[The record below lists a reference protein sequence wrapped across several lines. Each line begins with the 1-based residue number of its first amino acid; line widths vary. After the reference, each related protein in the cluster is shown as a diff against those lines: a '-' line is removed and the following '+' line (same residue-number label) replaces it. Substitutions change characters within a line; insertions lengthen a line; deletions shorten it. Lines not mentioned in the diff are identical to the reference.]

1 MRTWLRWRTRR
12 TLYVNL
18 SKLLVIIDK
27 LAMEMGPLPSAWCRE
42 VTIELEFL
50 LSIQKFNST
59 NRIGSP
65 YDSTMDTWMADMHQI
80 GEEWTKKGNDWKKT
94 LVRKNKLNTL
104 LKNQITA
111 AKEISLRT
119 LDSSTTIE
127 EEDTLDE

>member
-1 MRTWLRWRTRR
+1 
-12 TLYVNL
+12 
-18 SKLLVIIDK
+18 
-27 LAMEMGPLPSAWCRE
+27 MEMGPFPSAWCRE

-50 LSIQKFNST
+50 LSIQKFNTT

-65 YDSTMDTWMADMHQI
+65 YDSTVDTWMTDMHQI

-94 LVRKNKLNTL
+94 IVRKNKLNTS
-104 LKNQITA
+104 LKNQILA

-127 EEDTLDE
+127 EEDTWDE